1 MKGRNLSLLGLF
13 ICLASFIPMAIML
26 FMASIKQTGSN
37 TGWSNLMECITP
49 TLIAGLAL
57 TIYFINKARVA

>member
-1 MKGRNLSLLGLF
+1 MKARNLSLLCLF

-26 FMASIKQTGSN
+26 FMASNMQIGST
-37 TGWSNLMECITP
+37 TGWSNLMECVMP

-57 TIYFINKARVA
+57 IIYFIHKARVA

>member
-1 MKGRNLSLLGLF
+1 MKGRNLSLLCLF

-26 FMASIKQTGSN
+26 FMASNRQTGST

-49 TLIAGLAL
+49 TLITGLAL
-57 TIYFINKARVA
+57 IIYFIHKTRVA

>member
-1 MKGRNLSLLGLF
+1 MKVRNLSLLCLL
-13 ICLASFIPMAIML
+13 ICLVSFIPIAIML
-26 FMASIKQTGSN
+26 FMASNMQTGST

-57 TIYFINKARVA
+57 IIYSIHKARVA

>member
-1 MKGRNLSLLGLF
+1 MIGRNHSLLCLF

-26 FMASIKQTGSN
+26 FMASNMQTGST

-57 TIYFINKARVA
+57 IIYFIHKARVA

>member
-1 MKGRNLSLLGLF
+1 
-13 ICLASFIPMAIML
+13 MAIL
-26 FMASIKQTGSN
+26 LVMASNMQTGST

-57 TIYFINKARVA
+57 IIYFIHKAHIA